1 MVKNEN
7 VHRDDRY
14 SKYLA
19 DIEIARNAIINQ
31 KLYPKDRIIYDLY
44 AIPSHNFQTYYALV
58 YKHNDHYEMVYAKP
72 VIYTAHSTEPI
83 KMYSFSHCLEAEK
96 SLDRNEKF
104 VVGIKH
110 LSKDFVNM
118 LDKVNDS
125 ISENCIIEEHSL
137 VIDGVLQ
144 AIRFFDKNRAV
155 KTIIYTESR
164 QISIPDSNMEMAKF
178 LDDLYIYIGNM
189 IS

>member
-1 MVKNEN
+1 MVKSENECC
-7 VHRDDRY
+7 DDRY

-19 DIEIARNAIINQ
+19 DIEIARDAIINQ
-31 KLYPKDRIIYDLY
+31 KLYPGDEIIYDLY
-44 AIPSHNFQTYYALV
+44 AIPSHNFQTYYALI

-72 VIYTAHSTEPI
+72 VIYTAQSTEPI
-83 KMYSFSHCLEAEK
+83 IMYSFSCCLKAEK
-96 SLDRNEKF
+96 SLDRNEKI

-125 ISENCIIEEHSL
+125 ISENCLVEEHSS
-137 VIDGVLQ
+137 VIDGVFQ
-144 AIRFFDKNRAV
+144 AIRFFDKNRAA
-155 KTIIYTESR
+155 KTIMYTESK
-164 QISIPDSNMEMAKF
+164 QISIPDFDMEIAKF